1 MSIGEAQS
9 ALRKVARPAPSIDRE
24 LAWLE
29 QVLQH
34 RFAAYQGDGGA
45 GAIDLPEPPD
55 LAEAS
60 DSFARILRD
69 LALEPRERLVLAL
82 ALAPHAAPELLDP
95 FLLQNQATGRRF
107 TEFGGVPGQAHAG
120 FLPSVE
126 TALFLLAGG
135 DRHERGCARMLFAP
149 EQRLIAS
156 GILSI
161 DHRHPEEPP
170 ASALLRLS
178 REYIERL
185 LTGEEHAFR
194 PSEHFPAEPITTRL
208 DWSDLVIDPATRAQV
223 EMIGAWIRH
232 AQTLLDDWGLA
243 HRLKPGYRCL
253 FYGSPGTGKTL
264 TASLLG
270 KHHGLPVY
278 RVDLSRVVS
287 KWIGETEK
295 NLAGLFDQAQN
306 RNWIL
311 FFDEAEA
318 LFGKRTEASSAND
331 RAANQQIA
339 YLLQRLEDFPGLVI
353 LSTNVRSHMDEA
365 FARRFQ
371 STILFPM
378 PDAPSRL
385 RLWRDMFETGRFA
398 LAPDIDFARLAAD
411 HELAGGA
418 IVNVLRHACL
428 LAVTRRPQRVE
439 LADIM
444 SGIREELRKE
454 GRYLGR

>member
-1 MSIGEAQS
+1 MSIGEPKSQHS
-9 ALRKVARPAPSIDRE
+9 AINRE
-24 LAWLE
+24 LAWLRAA
-29 QVLQH
+29 LQH
-34 RFAAYQGDGGA
+34 RFAVYLEQGGGTQ
-45 GAIDLPEPPD
+45 DPLPAPPD
-55 LAEAS
+55 LTPGPHGER
-60 DSFARILRD
+60 DPFADALRK
-69 LALEPRERLVLAL
+69 LALDPRERLVLAL
-82 ALAPHAAPELLDP
+82 ALAPHVSPELLDP

-107 TEFGGVPGQAHAG
+107 TEFGGAPGQSHAG

-135 DRHERGCARMLFAP
+135 EIEARIRARALFAP
-149 EQRLIAS
+149 QHRLIAS
-156 GILSI
+156 GMLSL
-161 DHRHPEEPP
+161 DHLHREEP
-170 ASALLRLS
+170 ATSALLRLS
-178 REYIERL
+178 REYLELL
-185 LTGEEHAFR
+185 LTGEEYAF
-194 PSEHFPAEPITTRL
+194 STGEHFPAELITTPL
-208 DWSDLVIDPATRAQV
+208 DWGDLVIDTITRAQID
-223 EMIGAWIRH
+223 MISAWIHH
-232 AQTLLDDWGLA
+232 ANTLLHDWGLA

-253 FYGSPGTGKTL
+253 FYGGPGTGKTL

-278 RVDLSRVVS
+278 RVDLSRIVS

-295 NLAGLFDQAQN
+295 NLAGLFDLAQN

-371 STILFPM
+371 SAILFPM
-378 PDAPSRL
+378 PDAASRL
-385 RLWRDMFETGRFA
+385 RLWRDMFETGRFP
-398 LAPDIDFARLAAD
+398 LADDVDFQKLAVE

-428 LAVTRRPQRVE
+428 LAVTRTPARVE

-454 GRYLGR
+454 GHYLAR

>member
-1 MSIGEAQS
+1 MLHEIP
-9 ALRKVARPAPSIDRE
+9 RPEPTIERE

-29 QVLQH
+29 QVVQH
-34 RFAAYQGDGGA
+34 RFALYQGDGSA
-45 GAIDLPEPPD
+45 MTADLPAPPD
-55 LAEAS
+55 LTDAP
-60 DSFARILRD
+60 DSFAQILRD
-69 LALEPRERLVLAL
+69 LALDPRERLVLAL

-107 TEFGGVPGQAHAG
+107 TEFGGVLAQSHAG

-135 DRHERGCARMLFAP
+135 NRRERSHARALFAP
-149 EQRLIAS
+149 EHRLIAS
-156 GILSI
+156 GIVSI

-170 ASALLRLS
+170 ASALLQLS

-185 LTGEEHAFR
+185 LTGDDYVFR
-194 PSEHFPAEPITTRL
+194 PGEHFPAEPVTTRL
-208 DWSDLVIDPATRAQV
+208 EWQDLVIDPATRAQV
-223 EMIGAWIRH
+223 DMIGAWIRH
-232 AQTLLDDWGLA
+232 SQTLLDDWGLA

-264 TASLLG
+264 TACLLG

-398 LAPDIDFARLAAD
+398 LAPDVDFETLATD

-428 LAVTRRPQRVE
+428 LAVSRKPQRVE

-454 GRYLGR
+454 GRYLGH